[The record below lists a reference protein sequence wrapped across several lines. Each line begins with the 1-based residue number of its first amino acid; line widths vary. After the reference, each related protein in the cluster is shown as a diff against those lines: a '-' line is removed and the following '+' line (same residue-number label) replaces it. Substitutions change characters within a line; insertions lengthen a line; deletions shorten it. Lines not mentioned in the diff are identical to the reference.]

1 MNNIANKKILLIIC
15 GGISAYKS
23 LEIIRL
29 LKKKGATVKTI
40 LTKSA
45 KEFVTPLSV
54 ASLSQGKVY
63 DDLFSHENESE
74 MDHISLSRWSDLILV
89 APTTA
94 NTISKLSTGSSDDL
108 ASTVIL
114 ASDKK
119 IFLVPAMNVRMWE
132 HLSTKENLQK
142 LKSFGYQIIGPEI
155 GDMACGEYGEGKMT
169 EPMNIINYIDDYLK
183 DIKKNKEFKAL
194 VTAGPT
200 HEYIDPVRYISNKS
214 SGKQGYEIAK
224 SLKKNGFETTLI
236 SGPTNLDPISGVN
249 LINVSSAKEMFNATL
264 ENLPV
269 DVAIFSAAV
278 GDYKVKN
285 KEKNKIKKKE
295 KKKIKNK
302 KKKKKKKNKKKKKI
316 KKKESIDLSLEKN
329 IDILG
334 HISKHNSLRPKI
346 VIGFAAETN
355 NLIKNSKIKLAE
367 KNCDWIIAND
377 VSNPSIGFES
387 DFNEVSIFYKNMSN
401 EKLTKMKKSLLA
413 DKIVKRVI
421 SQLN

>member
-1 MNNIANKKILLIIC
+1 MNNIENKKILLVIC

-29 LKKKGATVKTI
+29 LKKRGATVKSI

-183 DIKKNKEFKAL
+183 GIKKNKEFKAL

-285 KEKNKIKKKE
+285 KEKD
-295 KKKIKNK
+295 
-302 KKKKKKKNKKKKKI
+302 KI

>member
-54 ASLSQGKVY
+54 ASLSQEKVY
-63 DDLFSHENESE
+63 DDLFNHENESE

-142 LKSFGYQIIGPEI
+142 LKSFSYQIIGPEI

-249 LINVSSAKEMFNATL
+249 LINVNSAKEMFNAVL

-285 KEKNKIKKKE
+285 KEKD
-295 KKKIKNK
+295 
-302 KKKKKKKNKKKKKI
+302 KI

>member
-29 LKKKGATVKTI
+29 LKKKGVTIKTI

-45 KEFVTPLSV
+45 KKFVTPLSV

-200 HEYIDPVRYISNKS
+200 REYIDPVRYISNKS

-249 LINVSSAKEMFNATL
+249 LINVNSAEEMFNVTL

-278 GDYKVKN
+278 ADYKVKN
-285 KEKNKIKKKE
+285 KEKE
-295 KKKIKNK
+295 
-302 KKKKKKKNKKKKKI
+302 KI

-355 NLIKNSKIKLAE
+355 NLTKNSKIKLAE

-387 DFNEVSIFYKNMSN
+387 DFNEVSIFYKNMRN
-401 EKLTKMKKSLLA
+401 EKLPKMKKSLLA

>member
-1 MNNIANKKILLIIC
+1 MNNFENKKILLVIC

-29 LKKKGATVKTI
+29 LKKKGAIIKTI

-54 ASLSQGKVY
+54 TSLSQEKVY

-94 NTISKLSTGSSDDL
+94 NTISKLSNGSSDDL

-114 ASDKK
+114 ASNKN

-132 HLSTKENLQK
+132 HPSTKENLDK
-142 LKSFGYQIIGPEI
+142 LKTFGYIIIGPEI
-155 GDMACGEYGEGKMT
+155 GDMACGEYGTGKMT
-169 EPMNIINYIDDYLK
+169 EPVKIVDHLDSYLK
-183 DIKKNKEFKAL
+183 TIKNNKNLKAL

-200 HEYIDPVRYISNKS
+200 HEYIDPVRFISNKS

-236 SGPTNLDPISGVN
+236 SGPTNLNPIPGIKQ
-249 LINVSSAKEMFNATL
+249 ININSAKEMLEATL

-269 DVAIFSAAV
+269 DVAILSAAV
-278 GDYKVKN
+278 ADYKVKN
-285 KEKNKIKKKE
+285 EEKNKIKKKE
-295 KKKIKNK
+295 NM
-302 KKKKKKKNKKKKKI
+302 N
-316 KKKESIDLSLEKN
+316 LSLEKN
-329 IDILG
+329 TDILS
-334 HISKHNSLRPKI
+334 HISKHNSLRPKL

-355 NLIKNSKIKLAE
+355 NLEKNSQKKLLE

-377 VSNPSIGFES
+377 ISNTNIGFNSEY
-387 DFNEVSIFYKNMSN
+387 NEVSIFYKNMKK
-401 EKLTKMKKSLLA
+401 EKILKVKKSVIA
-413 DKIVKRVI
+413 DEIVKRVVEQI
-421 SQLN
+421 N